1 MTEMHVEMVKVKE
14 LRPHPRN
21 PRVHPEAAIAK
32 LVRSIEEFGFT
43 NPVLVSADG
52 LILAGHA
59 RVKAAE
65 KAGLTEV
72 PVIRLP
78 LSGAKADAYLIA
90 DNRLQDETDWSLP
103 ELKDLLGD
111 LDTGDFDLRLTGFD
125 LHEVEM
131 MMTAVHIPDNAV
143 APAMLSECRVE
154 INCTRLQLE
163 RFKATLEQW
172 GEIDGVTVN
181 IS

>member
-1 MTEMHVEMVKVKE
+1 MVRKRLGCRDGDRMTEMHVEMVKVKE

-32 LVRSIEEFGFT
+32 LVRSIETFGFT

-65 KAGLTEV
+65 QAGITEV

-90 DNRLQDETDWSLP
+90 DNRLQDETDWDLP
-103 ELKDLLGD
+103 SLKDLLGE

-125 LHEVEM
+125 LHEIEM
-131 MMTAVHIPDNAV
+131 MMTAVHEDE
-143 APAMLSECRVE
+143 APSE
-154 INCTRLQLE
+154 
-163 RFKATLEQW
+163 KAKPE
-172 GEIDGVTVN
+172 VTCP
-181 IS
+181 SCGHTFAP